1 MNKISTTYNQ
11 PIDYKVYLLI
21 MFVFV
26 VQPIFQ
32 SVFHL
37 KTHQINVFKLF
48 SINVLI
54 SKIIFLKNIF

>member
-37 KTHQINVFKLF
+37 KTHQINVFK
-48 SINVLI
+48 
-54 SKIIFLKNIF
+54 